1 MKIAPGSPRA
11 DIEVIWGTS
20 GTLPGRF
27 GPSPGRSG
35 DALGTPGRRQREP
48 GRPKIGP
55 RTLPDGSGTSVLW
68 RSPKVV
74 RQGSFQRRFFID
86 FSMKKRSILAIVLS
100 TFCDGFS
107 KDFRSLFVMFFAAE
121 RAQRQTPD
129 IEKTL
134 PAVGRNALQSLRARA
149 QRRSKNVPRTIA
161 KTFENRPKKR

>member
-1 MKIAPGSPRA
+1 
-11 DIEVIWGTS
+11 V
-20 GTLPGRF
+20 
-27 GPSPGRSG
+27 
-35 DALGTPGRRQREP
+35 RQR
-48 GRPKIGP
+48 
-55 RTLPDGSGTSVLW
+55 
-68 RSPKVV
+68 
-74 RQGSFQRRFFID
+74 SFPRRFFID
-86 FSMKKRSILAIVLS
+86 FSMKKRSILPIVLS

-107 KDFRSLFVMFFAAE
+107 KDFRSLFVAFFAAE